1 MGAGDAGM
9 MAFAIFA
16 VLVGLMFLGVPVAV
30 AMGITAVGFFV
41 YLGEFNVL
49 TMIAQRMYAATTGFT
64 LLAIPFF
71 ILAGNLMNTGGMT
84 TRIFRF
90 ANALV
95 GHVRGGL
102 GHVNVLASLIFSGM
116 SGAAV
121 ADAAGLGL
129 VEIKAMDEAGYDR
142 PFSAA
147 ITAASSTIGP
157 VVPPSIP
164 FVIYGSLTNT
174 SVGKLFLAGF
184 IPGFMMALAMM
195 IAVSITAR
203 IRNYPKGERAS
214 LREVWE
220 SFKGASLALVMP
232 LIIIGGILSG
242 LFTPTEAAM
251 VACVY
256 ALFIGLVVY
265 REITLR
271 DIPRILWETT
281 VHSVRVLFI
290 IAAAGFFGWLM
301 IHQRIPDAVIKTLTS
316 MVSSSSGILL
326 VIVFILIVL
335 GCFLEGIAVL
345 VITIPIFMP
354 LIAMYNIDP
363 VHFGVI
369 MILCSMIGLVTPPVG
384 MSLYAVASISGVDI
398 WTLSKELLPYILG
411 IFIVT
416 LIMALWPGLALFLPN
431 LFY

>member
-1 MGAGDAGM
+1 

-30 AMGITAVGFFV
+30 SMGITAVGFFV
-41 YLGEFNVL
+41 YLGETHVL

-95 GHVRGGL
+95 GHVKGGL

-116 SGAAV
+116 SGSAV

-147 ITAASSTIGP
+147 VTAASSTIGP

-184 IPGFMMALAMM
+184 IPGFMMAIAMM
-195 IAVSITAR
+195 IAVYITAK

-214 LREVWE
+214 PREIWE
-220 SFKGASLALVMP
+220 SFKGASLALIMP
-232 LIIIGGILSG
+232 VIIIGGILSG

-256 ALFIGLVVY
+256 ALFLGIVVY
-265 REITLR
+265 KEISIK

-281 VHSVRVLFI
+281 VHSVRVMFI
-290 IAAAGFFGWLM
+290 IATAGFFGWLM
-301 IHQRIPDAVIKTLTS
+301 IHQRIPDAVINALTS
-316 MVSSSSGILL
+316 MVSTPTGLLL
-326 VIVFILIVL
+326 VIIAVLLVL

-354 LIAMYNIDP
+354 LIARYNIDF

-398 WTLSKELLPYILG
+398 WTLSKELLPYIIG

-431 LFY
+431 LVG

>member
-1 MGAGDAGM
+1 
-9 MAFAIFA
+9 MAFAIFG

-41 YLGEFNVL
+41 YLGETHVL

-95 GHVRGGL
+95 GHIKGGL

-116 SGAAV
+116 SGSAV

-147 ITAASSTIGP
+147 VTAASSTIGP

-184 IPGFMMALAMM
+184 IPGFMMAIAMM
-195 IAVSITAR
+195 IAVYITAK

-214 LREVWE
+214 LKEVWE

-232 LIIIGGILSG
+232 IIIIGGILSG

-256 ALFIGLVVY
+256 ALFLGLVVY
-265 REITLR
+265 REISVKDL
-271 DIPRILWETT
+271 PRILWETT
-281 VHSVRVLFI
+281 VHSVRVMFI
-290 IAAAGFFGWLM
+290 IATAGFFGWLM
-301 IHQRIPDAVIKTLTS
+301 IHQRIPDVVIKALTS
-316 MVSSSSGILL
+316 MVSTSSGLLL
-326 VIVFILIVL
+326 VIIAVLLVL

-354 LIAMYNIDP
+354 LIAKYNIDP

-384 MSLYAVASISGVDI
+384 MSLYAVASISNVDI
-398 WTLSKELLPYILG
+398 WRLSKELLPYILG

-416 LIMALWPGLALFLPN
+416 LIMALCPSLALFLPN
-431 LFY
+431 LFG

>member
-1 MGAGDAGM
+1 
-9 MAFAIFA
+9 MAFAIFG

-41 YLGEFNVL
+41 YLGEAHVL

-95 GHVRGGL
+95 GHIKGGL

-116 SGAAV
+116 SGSAV

-147 ITAASSTIGP
+147 VTAASSTIGP

-184 IPGFMMALAMM
+184 IPGFMMAIAMM
-195 IAVSITAR
+195 IAVYITAK

-214 LREVWE
+214 LKEVWE

-232 LIIIGGILSG
+232 IIIIGGILSG

-256 ALFIGLVVY
+256 ALFLGLVVY
-265 REITLR
+265 REISVKDL
-271 DIPRILWETT
+271 PRILWETT
-281 VHSVRVLFI
+281 VHSVRVMFI
-290 IAAAGFFGWLM
+290 IATAGFFGWLM
-301 IHQRIPDAVIKTLTS
+301 IHQRIPDVVIKALTS
-316 MVSSSSGILL
+316 MVSTSSGLLL
-326 VIVFILIVL
+326 VIIAVLLVL

-354 LIAMYNIDP
+354 LIAKYNIDP

-384 MSLYAVASISGVDI
+384 MSLYAVASISNVDI
-398 WTLSKELLPYILG
+398 WRLSKELLPYILG

-416 LIMALWPGLALFLPN
+416 LIMALCPSLALFLPN
-431 LFY
+431 LFG